1 VMWSLDLLPEEAL
14 KDGFAGPGLGLE
26 CAGVVTSVGP
36 DVTGIAPGDRVAGF
50 APDALASHVVTRAEA
65 MARIPDAMDFAE
77 AASLPVIYLTAVY
90 ALGHLAKLA
99 RGETVLIHGGAGGV
113 GIAAIHYARH
123 RGARVMA
130 TAGSDTKRAFLRA
143 MGIEH
148 VFDSRSLAFA
158 DAVKAATG
166 GAGVDVV
173 LNSLGGEAMERS
185 LGLLKP
191 FGRFLELGK
200 RDFYLDTPIG
210 LRPLRR
216 NISYFAVDADQL
228 AANRPALARDVLT
241 EIMAQVGAGALL
253 PPPRRIFGFGEAAAA
268 FRLMQN
274 AGHIGKIVLCP
285 DAPRAAAA
293 APPRRDFIVRPD
305 RAYLVTGG
313 LSGFGLA
320 TAQWLAARGARHLAL
335 LGRRGAA
342 TPGASE
348 ALVRFAAAGIEARAY
363 ACDVAD
369 GEALRAALATI
380 RATQQPLG
388 GVVHAA
394 MALDDALLDDL
405 DEARLRTVLTP
416 KLGGAEQ
423 LDRLTRGDALDW
435 FLLYSSATTLLGAP
449 GQGSYVAANAALDG
463 LARRRNA
470 AGLPSLAIAW
480 GPIADAGFLAA
491 HGDKRAAL
499 TRRLAAAPMIAAEA
513 LDRIPALFAG
523 SGDMAALARV
533 NWGGARRVMKTL
545 ASPIF
550 ADFAGAMTDAGSG
563 DWRERLAGLPP
574 DEASSLVASLLREE
588 IARVLMLAPD
598 KIERDRPLAS
608 LGMDSL
614 MAIELRAALEQ
625 RLDISLPLL
634 SLSDA
639 TNIASLSGLVVR
651 ALVGAPGEGR
661 TESMAARHETDA
673 GLVAVAASLD
683 RETMRPGG

>member
-1 VMWSLDLLPEEAL
+1 LLTVSRLVAGACGKARITLVTRDAQETGAALTALLRVVANEMPLLACRAVDFRDGGTPARMAARIAAELAAPDGESEIVWRGAARFVTRLRRGPEQPPPVPPSFFLAAARPGAIDSVAPVARAEPAPGPGEIVVRVAAAGLNFRDVMWSLDLLPEEAL

-143 MGIEH
+143 MGVEH

-241 EIMAQVGAGALL
+241 EIMAQVDAGALL
-253 PPPRRIFGFGEAAAA
+253 PPPRRVFGFGEAAAA

-285 DAPRAAAA
+285 DAPRADDA

-305 RAYLVTGG
+305 RAYLITGG

-405 DEARLRTVLTP
+405 DETRLRTVLTP

-423 LDRLTRGDALDW
+423 LDRLT
-435 FLLYSSATTLLGAP
+435 
-449 GQGSYVAANAALDG
+449 
-463 LARRRNA
+463 
-470 AGLPSLAIAW
+470 
-480 GPIADAGFLAA
+480 
-491 HGDKRAAL
+491 
-499 TRRLAAAPMIAAEA
+499 
-513 LDRIPALFAG
+513 
-523 SGDMAALARV
+523 
-533 NWGGARRVMKTL
+533 
-545 ASPIF
+545 
-550 ADFAGAMTDAGSG
+550 
-563 DWRERLAGLPP
+563 
-574 DEASSLVASLLREE
+574 
-588 IARVLMLAPD
+588 
-598 KIERDRPLAS
+598 
-608 LGMDSL
+608 
-614 MAIELRAALEQ
+614 
-625 RLDISLPLL
+625 
-634 SLSDA
+634 
-639 TNIASLSGLVVR
+639 
-651 ALVGAPGEGR
+651 
-661 TESMAARHETDA
+661 
-673 GLVAVAASLD
+673 
-683 RETMRPGG
+683 

>member
-1 VMWSLDLLPEEAL
+1 
-14 KDGFAGPGLGLE
+14 E
-26 CAGVVTSVGP
+26 CAGVVTLVGP

-253 PPPRRIFGFGEAAAA
+253 PPPRR
-268 FRLMQN
+268 
-274 AGHIGKIVLCP
+274 
-285 DAPRAAAA
+285 
-293 APPRRDFIVRPD
+293 DFIVRPD

-405 DEARLRTVLTP
+405 DETRLRTVLTP

-423 LDRLTRGDALDW
+423 LDRLT
-435 FLLYSSATTLLGAP
+435 
-449 GQGSYVAANAALDG
+449 
-463 LARRRNA
+463 
-470 AGLPSLAIAW
+470 
-480 GPIADAGFLAA
+480 
-491 HGDKRAAL
+491 
-499 TRRLAAAPMIAAEA
+499 
-513 LDRIPALFAG
+513 
-523 SGDMAALARV
+523 
-533 NWGGARRVMKTL
+533 
-545 ASPIF
+545 
-550 ADFAGAMTDAGSG
+550 
-563 DWRERLAGLPP
+563 
-574 DEASSLVASLLREE
+574 
-588 IARVLMLAPD
+588 
-598 KIERDRPLAS
+598 
-608 LGMDSL
+608 
-614 MAIELRAALEQ
+614 
-625 RLDISLPLL
+625 
-634 SLSDA
+634 
-639 TNIASLSGLVVR
+639 
-651 ALVGAPGEGR
+651 
-661 TESMAARHETDA
+661 
-673 GLVAVAASLD
+673 
-683 RETMRPGG
+683 